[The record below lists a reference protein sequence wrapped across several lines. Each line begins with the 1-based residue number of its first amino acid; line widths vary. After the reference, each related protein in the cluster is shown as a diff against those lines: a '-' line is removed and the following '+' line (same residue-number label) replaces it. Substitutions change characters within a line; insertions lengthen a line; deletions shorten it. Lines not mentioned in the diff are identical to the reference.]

1 MLHSACSF
9 LAVLS
14 SMSGLQVRATGL
26 KHSKYKSS
34 RELITLDAKILKTHL
49 VFVGVPAVAN
59 LCQFVN
65 LFNK

>member
-1 MLHSACSF
+1 
-9 LAVLS
+9 
-14 SMSGLQVRATGL
+14 MSGLQVRATGL

-65 LFNK
+65 LFDK